1 MLHIWKPYFYN
12 LEWNNFEILRQ
23 FSLTSAK
30 KAQSRLVFY
39 LQVWRQSWSYNALNH
54 MFVVKFNLYVLLT
67 HLWKL
72 THNKYKSVNILSP
85 IWRAIP
91 IILACSAGVFF
102 EGAICSRKRHKMA
115 ATTTLRTRT
124 RFRPTKIRLQCRLL
138 LYPTLNWK
146 KLSNKQSIATVGEH
160 G

>member
-1 MLHIWKPYFYN
+1 
-12 LEWNNFEILRQ
+12 
-23 FSLTSAK
+23 
-30 KAQSRLVFY
+30 
-39 LQVWRQSWSYNALNH
+39 

-115 ATTTLRTRT
+115 ATTTLT
-124 RFRPTKIRLQCRLL
+124 
-138 LYPTLNWK
+138 
-146 KLSNKQSIATVGEH
+146 NKVSPNQNTPAMQATIIPNP
-160 G
+160 